1 MKRDIYALWIGT
13 IFLEAA
19 WEKKL
24 IKNLLIHAETRIL
37 PSWSLQTETAMPC
50 SELQRKSQFKSR
62 GVVRMR
68 VILEM
73 SLKKGARISRL
84 IPNKWKVC
92 FHTKSCKFV
101 TDSLDNLAS
110 DVYLTSPTFSYL
122 LELLWELKVII
133 GVNLIEYLALN
144 KHSIRVSHMETHNN
158 ADCKSI
164 FQGSSI
170 LRESNKNKMRA
181 KQLRTGLNSV
191 SPHSQGQTGLSTH
204 HNDILTL
211 QHNNLYSK
219 WCWIVNKILSS
230 VKYGLFEKSRVYYIF
245 KSFQN
250 L

>member
-1 MKRDIYALWIGT
+1 MGLSLSIASFLATHTQCISHKEHYRIAQNYFRVFSIGSIT
-13 IFLEAA
+13 CQ
-19 WEKKL
+19 
-24 IKNLLIHAETRIL
+24 NLLIHAETRIL

-122 LELLWELKVII
+122 LELL
-133 GVNLIEYLALN
+133 
-144 KHSIRVSHMETHNN
+144 
-158 ADCKSI
+158 
-164 FQGSSI
+164 
-170 LRESNKNKMRA
+170 
-181 KQLRTGLNSV
+181 
-191 SPHSQGQTGLSTH
+191 
-204 HNDILTL
+204 
-211 QHNNLYSK
+211 
-219 WCWIVNKILSS
+219 
-230 VKYGLFEKSRVYYIF
+230 
-245 KSFQN
+245 
-250 L
+250 